1 MPARPRC
8 FHRYLVELTLIG
20 ILVSLLAL
28 PVAAQSTLT
37 PEPTLTPTL
46 TPEPNLLL
54 IAQPE
59 SLTLVVKAETV
70 NLTGFGFGVPIGG
83 EIVVIELADRVDALV
98 LLGNIAPAG
107 ACFQFVVSGESPVL
121 PSDCTNTV
129 YLYRVQVAPS
139 DQFWYDR
146 LANRLRD
153 IGIFQSGELTGR
165 PCGNTSLE
173 VGCEVT
179 WDESIIPTPT
189 PTATVD
195 VQATNRAVQATPLPT
210 STPVPVVQPTQV
222 VTRSYPCAATIST
235 QYGNKLQQLRPINN
249 ANASIGNRLIIQ
261 TGIIIFVIQPATS
274 GSEPLYRIADQTGQ
288 ELGWIATTYVDL
300 SDTCPNP

>member
-20 ILVSLLAL
+20 IWVALLTL

-210 STPVPVVQPTQV
+210 LTPVPVVQPTQV
-222 VTRSYPCAATIST
+222 VTQSYPCAATIST
-235 QYGNKLQQLRPINN
+235 AFTNVIYDVRPANN
-249 ANASIGNRLIIQ
+249 PNASPVNRRSINAGEGVQILDAATEGND
-261 TGIIIFVIQPATS
+261 
-274 GSEPLYRIADQTGQ
+274 PLYRFRDSNGI
-288 ELGWIATTYVDL
+288 EGWIPERYVVL
-300 SDTCPNP
+300 SAVCPTE